1 MRRSASWLMLAAI
14 ISAAIWWGWSTRP
27 SSGSQATAQPPPVPA
42 TTAPPTAADPAPP
55 EQGASTPQ
63 PAPDATPA
71 HPPDLDPRAA
81 QAAFRQA
88 LQRVWTCGDE
98 APADDLAE
106 DWALGLPP
114 AQLERARAE
123 RAAAID
129 WARRVCTGL
138 PQALRTLEFKAAAS
152 AALRAGDP
160 WARLAQVASQK
171 HDRALDDAQIDE
183 LRRALEA
190 VLPAALAEP
199 DPMQFAMIERAIE
212 GAPQALGER
221 VAGSAQAMIWPL
233 AACDLGADCGP
244 DSDFMRRL
252 CLQDGLCGYPDVA
265 SALRDGRWPMGS
277 AEHFEQRRRT
287 LLAQLRAGGA
297 GVFAAPPP
305 PAPGGG

>member
-1 MRRSASWLMLAAI
+1 MTRRMGWLLVIAI
-14 ISAAIWWGWSTRP
+14 IAAAWWVWATRP
-27 SSGSQATAQPPPVPA
+27 SSGPQATAQPLPAPA
-42 TTAPPTAADPAPP
+42 TTALPTATHPAPP
-55 EQGASTPQ
+55 APETSAPQNERDAAPTQ
-63 PAPDATPA
+63 PAGM
-71 HPPDLDPRAA
+71 DPRAA
-81 QAAFRQA
+81 QAAFREA
-88 LQRVWTCGDE
+88 LQRGWNCRAE

-171 HDRALDDAQIDE
+171 HDRALNDAQIDE
-183 LRRALEA
+183 LRRALDA

-199 DPMQFAMIERAIE
+199 DPVLFAMIERAIE
-212 GAPQALGER
+212 SAPQALGER

-233 AACDLGADCGP
+233 VACDLGAECGP

-252 CLQDGLCGYPDVA
+252 CLQEALCGYPDVA
-265 SALRDGRWPMGS
+265 SALRDGLWPMGS

-297 GVFAAPPP
+297 GVFAAPAPP
-305 PAPGGG
+305 SPGGG

>member
-1 MRRSASWLMLAAI
+1 MTRRVGALLLIAI
-14 ISAAIWWGWSTRP
+14 IAAAWWAWATRP
-27 SSGSQATAQPPPVPA
+27 PSGPQATAPPQPDPA
-42 TTAPPTAADPAPP
+42 TTALPPAADPAPP
-55 EQGASTPQ
+55 AREASAP
-63 PAPDATPA
+63 PEEPDAASAQPR
-71 HPPDLDPRAA
+71 DMDPRAA
-81 QAAFRQA
+81 QTAFREA
-88 LQRVWTCGDE
+88 LQRGWNCRDE
-98 APADDLAE
+98 APADELE
-106 DWALGLPP
+106 DGWAIGLPP

-123 RAAAID
+123 RAAAVD

-171 HDRALDDAQIDE
+171 HDQALDDAQIDE

-199 DPMQFAMIERAIE
+199 DPVLFAMIDRAIE
-212 GAPQALGER
+212 RAPQPLGER
-221 VAGSAQAMIWPL
+221 VRGSVQAMIWPL
-233 AACDLGADCGP
+233 VACDLGAECGP

-265 SALRDGRWPMGS
+265 SALRDGLWPMGS
-277 AEHFEQRRRT
+277 AEQFEHRRRA

-297 GVFAAPPP
+297 GVFDP
-305 PAPGGG
+305 PAPSPGRG

>member
-1 MRRSASWLMLAAI
+1 MTRRTGWLLVIAI
-14 ISAAIWWGWSTRP
+14 IAAAWWAWATRP
-27 SSGSQATAQPPPVPA
+27 SSGPQASAQPRPVPA
-42 TTAPPTAADPAPP
+42 TTALPTATHPAPP
-55 EQGASTPQ
+55 APETSAPQ
-63 PAPDATPA
+63 DERDAAPAQ
-71 HPPDLDPRAA
+71 PPGMDPRAA
-81 QAAFRQA
+81 QAAFREA
-88 LQRVWTCGDE
+88 LQRGWNCRDE

-123 RAAAID
+123 RAAAIEWD
-129 WARRVCTGL
+129 RQVCGGMSD
-138 PQALRTLEFKAAAS
+138 ALRALQLKAAAS
-152 AALRAGDP
+152 AALSAGDP

-183 LRRALEA
+183 LRRALYA
-190 VLPAALAEP
+190 VLPAALAKP

-212 GAPQALGER
+212 GAPQELGER

-233 AACDLGADCGP
+233 VACDLGAECGP

-265 SALRDGRWPMGS
+265 SALRDGLWPMGS

>member
-1 MRRSASWLMLAAI
+1 MRRRASWLLMVGI
-14 ISAAIWWGWSTRP
+14 IAAAIWWGWPARQSPGPKPTRQ
-27 SSGSQATAQPPPVPA
+27 SHPVPA
-42 TTAPPTAADPAPP
+42 TTAPPLEAHAAPP
-55 EQGASTPQ
+55 AQEASAPQ
-63 PAPDATPA
+63 
-71 HPPDLDPRAA
+71 HPPGAAPAQPPGMDPRAA
-81 QAAFRQA
+81 QTAFRQA
-88 LQRVWTCGDE
+88 LQRVWTCRDE
-98 APADDLAE
+98 APAEDLAE

-123 RAAAID
+123 RAAAVEWD
-129 WARRVCTGL
+129 RQVCGGM
-138 PQALRTLEFKAAAS
+138 PDALRALQLKAVAN

-160 WARLAQVASQK
+160 WARLAEVASQK

-199 DPMQFAMIERAIE
+199 DPMLFAMIDRAIE
-212 GAPQALGER
+212 RAPQALGER
-221 VAGSAQAMIWPL
+221 VAGSAQAMLWPL

-265 SALRDGRWPMGS
+265 GALRDGRWPHAW
-277 AEHFEQRRRT
+277 AETYERQRQA
-287 LLAQLRAGGA
+287 LLARLRAGGA